1 MTPTVHGLVRLIAMH
16 DSNHATDDDECR
28 RLRRLALEAGQKAGD
43 NGMLAAELYV
53 SGYADT
59 IRDAEEMMK

>member
-1 MTPTVHGLVRLIAMH
+1 MTPTVHGLVRLVAMH

-28 RLRRLALEAGQKAGD
+28 RLRRIAREAGKAAGD

-53 SGYADT
+53 SGYAET
-59 IRDAEEMMK
+59 IRDAEELMR